1 MSRPPAS
8 RSLRPWLALVALL
21 PAACAFP
28 GRPAPIPTGATEAE
42 AVEQAR
48 REERLKIMQRF
59 WYDQTLSPDRAS
71 GTVPTPELLEYP
83 AGDYAGMNFAPR
95 LAADPSLAEPD
106 R

>member
-1 MSRPPAS
+1 
-8 RSLRPWLALVALL
+8 
-21 PAACAFP
+21 
-28 GRPAPIPTGATEAE
+28 
-42 AVEQAR
+42 
-48 REERLKIMQRF
+48 MQRF